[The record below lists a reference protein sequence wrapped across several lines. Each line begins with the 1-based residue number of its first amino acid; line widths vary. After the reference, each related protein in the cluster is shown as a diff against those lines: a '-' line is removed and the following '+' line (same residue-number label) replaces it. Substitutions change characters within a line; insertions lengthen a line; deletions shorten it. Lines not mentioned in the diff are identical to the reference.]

1 MSDLPIAGSKRTSA
15 TVQNSRTPLSTNPLK
30 QRGFNLVEIAIAL
43 VILALALGGVIS
55 AFAPQLANRGYSTT
69 QKQLI
74 EITEAVNGF
83 AVLNGRLPC
92 PAQPGSLGQSQWCT
106 NASPAACGAPITAP
120 TAPPIHGRC
129 SNNGQ
134 GYVPAVTLGLTG
146 TTVPTVPATPAVGL
160 VVDAW
165 GSPLRFAVSQQTATF
180 TTTPLTACAT
190 LPGCNVLT
198 ANSFLREAKTGTPP
212 SLTTAANNT
221 PLRVCSATTAS
232 QTTCIVNQELAR
244 PAFLVFSS
252 GANGKTT
259 GVVDEVK
266 NINKVAAIPPP
277 SAVGTPTDLVYI
289 SRTKNDTAGNEFDDL
304 FYWMSV
310 SGLIGKF

>member
-1 MSDLPIAGSKRTSA
+1 MKAATKNSTAQLLVSA
-15 TVQNSRTPLSTNPLK
+15 LK

-55 AFAPQLANRGYSTT
+55 AFAPQLANRNYVAT
-69 QKQLI
+69 QKQLT
-74 EITEAVNGF
+74 EISEAVTGF

-106 NASPAACGAPITAP
+106 NAAPAACGAPINAP
-120 TAPPIHGRC
+120 TPPPIHGRC
-129 SNNGQ
+129 ANNGQ
-134 GYVPAVTLGLTG
+134 GYLPSATLGLTG
-146 TTVPTVPATPAVGL
+146 TTLPGVPAAGL
-160 VVDAW
+160 VIDAW
-165 GSPLRFAVSQQTATF
+165 GSAIRFAVSQQTATF
-180 TTTPLTACAT
+180 TTTPLTACAA

-198 ANSFLREAKTGTPP
+198 ANSFLREAKTGTPV

-221 PLRVCSATTAS
+221 PLRVCSATTGS
-232 QTTCIVNQELAR
+232 QTTCNVNQELAR

-259 GVVDEVK
+259 VIVDEVK

-277 SAVGTPTDLVYI
+277 SAVGTPTDLVYV

-304 FYWMSV
+304 FYWLSV
-310 SGLIGKF
+310 GGLIGKF